1 MIYNAKNVVG
11 LIQKTFSLSFAVS
24 DRVFSGKG
32 ELGKSISVL
41 KNLQEY
47 QLMIG

>member
-1 MIYNAKNVVG
+1 MVYSAKNVVG
-11 LIQKTFSLSFAVS
+11 LIQRTFSLNFAVS
-24 DRVFSGKG
+24 DRAFSGK
-32 ELGKSISVL
+32 ERVGKRISVV